1 MAQAEQLVPATPFP
15 GWALAPFA
23 QTSGEKRLSLSL
35 VLVLSDAVADSVQ
48 FNMACTS
55 AGLNPCNV
63 RPVLQSVVRTRGFDL
78 NQMLA
83 VLTWTWDEL
92 VSIATQRSSFLETVR
107 ALTAAIEA
115 KDPYTC
121 GHAERVSLIAEMMGR
136 AMKVDEQ
143 TIQNFKLGGLLHDVG
158 KMGVPEAILTKHAKL
173 SPSEITLV
181 QRHPEIGY
189 KVFKDV
195 ALLTQPLLGVL
206 HHHERFDGM
215 GYPHGLAGENIPL
228 IARVLALC
236 DTFDAMS
243 SNRSYRLAL
252 PREKVF
258 EEIRACAGTQ
268 FDPAL
273 VETFLALDFGVVD
286 ALLSQHSSRA
296 AA

>member
-1 MAQAEQLVPATPFP
+1 MTLTPTTFTPPDVHGEFARRCAQLGLACWKLDLVTGALIEPEEPAALAPFLHAPAVRTMVQANANAMAQAEQLVPATPFP

-215 GYPHGLAGENIPL
+215 GFPTVWR
-228 IARVLALC
+228 AR
-236 DTFDAMS
+236 T
-243 SNRSYRLAL
+243 
-252 PREKVF
+252 
-258 EEIRACAGTQ
+258 
-268 FDPAL
+268 
-273 VETFLALDFGVVD
+273 
-286 ALLSQHSSRA
+286 SR
-296 AA
+296 